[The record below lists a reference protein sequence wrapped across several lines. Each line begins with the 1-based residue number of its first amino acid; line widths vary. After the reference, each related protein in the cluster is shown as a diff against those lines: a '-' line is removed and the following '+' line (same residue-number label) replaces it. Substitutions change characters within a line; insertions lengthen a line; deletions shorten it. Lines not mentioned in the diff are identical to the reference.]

1 MLRELSNCCNLTALV
16 TILILSGCSCQ
27 QISPRKLYALPAF
40 SAQNTVHAVI
50 EIPAGTNKKFEYNP
64 DRGNFFVDQRDGKD
78 RIIHFLPYPG
88 NYGFIPSTRMD
99 PEAGGDGDALDI
111 LVLSESVPT
120 GTLLEVIPIA
130 ALMLIDE
137 GEEDT
142 KIIAVP
148 AEPKNRTIQATTFA
162 DFTVNYPMARKMIED
177 WMLNYDG
184 MGHAISRGWKDENIA
199 RQIIQTNLVTKQ

>member
-1 MLRELSNCCNLTALV
+1 MHREFRTCCNLTALV
-16 TILILSGCSCQ
+16 TVLILSGCSCQ
-27 QISPRKLYALPAF
+27 QMSPRKLYSLPAF
-40 SAQNTVHAVI
+40 SPKKTVHAVI
-50 EIPAGTNKKFEYNP
+50 EIPAGTNKKIEFNP
-64 DRGNFFVDQRDGKD
+64 ERGDFSIDQRDGED
-78 RIIHFLPYPG
+78 RIINFLPYPG
-88 NYGFIPSTRMD
+88 NYGFIPSTKMD

-148 AEPKNRTIQATTFA
+148 ANPKNRTIQATTFA
-162 DFTVNYPMARKMIED
+162 DFSIDYPIARKMIED

-184 MGHAISRGWKDENIA
+184 MGQAISKGWKDEHVA
-199 RQIIQTNLVTKQ
+199 HQVIQSNLVTKQ